1 MTTAATSRLLT
12 LDEAADRL
20 GVSIRFIRR
29 LRHERRLTFIKLG
42 KHLRIDSNDLD
53 AYIEACRETVE
64 PQPLRV
70 VHK

>member
-1 MTTAATSRLLT
+1 MTTAATTRLLT

-42 KHLRIDSNDLD
+42 KHLRIDNNDLD
-53 AYIEACRETVE
+53 AYIEACREAVE
-64 PQPLRV
+64 PSPIGV
-70 VHK
+70 VHR